1 MASQVDARAL
11 PQTEPLTESNG
22 GRGVGAWSLW
32 RARCMDDVAEVGAR
46 ETAGAGKGVED
57 NGGVGKNRV
66 SGRYFM
72 YIAFR

>member
-1 MASQVDARAL
+1 
-11 PQTEPLTESNG
+11 
-22 GRGVGAWSLW
+22 
-32 RARCMDDVAEVGAR
+32 MDDVAEVGAR